1 MDQNAD
7 FSMTEALRLAQTP
20 AGRQL
25 IAMIQ
30 QQNSSA
36 FRQAMSSAVSGDYR
50 QAQELLTPLLQNPDI
65 QALLKQLG
73 GSDG

>member
-7 FSMTEALRLAQTP
+7 FSMMDAMRLAQTP

-30 QQNSSA
+30 QQNSGA
-36 FRQAMSSAVSGDYR
+36 FQQAITRAAAGDYR
-50 QAQELLTPLLQNPDI
+50 QAQELLTPLLQKPEI
-65 QALLKQLG
+65 QALLKQMG
-73 GSDG
+73 E